1 MEQRTVTNDTKPT
14 IVGISGSLRSGSY
27 NGAILE
33 TLATRVEDRATIRV
47 WRLNDIPGY
56 DQDLDTDVAPQ
67 PDDDQKRGQKIK
79 KNCTS
84 SNLFYD
90 GQCLSERGQN
100 WALESLEN
108 FSPAHLIQVRFDGK
122 NQQERREAAALSR
135 E

>member
-56 DQDLDTDVAPQ
+56 DQDLDTDVPPQ
-67 PDDDQKRGQKIK
+67 PVADLRRVQKRTKLGTRI
-79 KNCTS
+79 
-84 SNLFYD
+84 F
-90 GQCLSERGQN
+90 GE
-100 WALESLEN
+100 
-108 FSPAHLIQVRFDGK
+108 F
-122 NQQERREAAALSR
+122 LSR
-135 E
+135 ASDTGAL